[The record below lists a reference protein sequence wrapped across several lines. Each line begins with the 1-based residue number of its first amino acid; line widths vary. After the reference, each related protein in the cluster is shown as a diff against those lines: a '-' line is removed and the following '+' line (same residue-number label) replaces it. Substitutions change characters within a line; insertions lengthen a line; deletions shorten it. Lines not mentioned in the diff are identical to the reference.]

1 MWHSFEAESKINKRH
16 QVNQV
21 VTQILAKNGYEEG
34 KGLGRNLQGIK
45 TPVFVP
51 EKHDKCGLGYDEW
64 KMGNLVLEQENKRE
78 KGFVPPL
85 NEIFFTPKKLSIA
98 QYVIHQD
105 TIHSLDGEGD
115 EIKDAIRRAKE
126 DEALLNWTS
135 EPIIDI
141 CVS

>member
-1 MWHSFEAESKINKRH
+1 
-16 QVNQV
+16 VNQV
-21 VTQILAKNGYEEG
+21 VTQILAKNGYQEG
-34 KGLGRNLQGIK
+34 KELGRNLQGIK

-51 EKHDKCGLGYDEW
+51 EKHDKCGLGYDESLEG
-64 KMGNLVLEQENKRE
+64 KMDNLVLEQENKRE

-85 NEIFFTPKKLSIA
+85 NEIFVTPKKLSIA

-105 TIHSLDGEGD
+105 TIHSLDGEED

-141 CVS
+141 CVSK